1 LSIVD
6 EGTEPRR
13 RCVVV
18 ADAVLFTFFIVLYVF
33 VYSANSDFYF
43 RVLYFNQP
51 LNECQPLSLK
61 MKIGPLPDVVDDLA
75 ARAFAFLLLLF
86 VCVWNSDGE

>member
-1 LSIVD
+1 LYILQ
-6 EGTEPRR
+6 T
-13 RCVVV
+13 
-18 ADAVLFTFFIVLYVF
+18 LIFIFVF
-33 VYSANSDFYF
+33 ILF